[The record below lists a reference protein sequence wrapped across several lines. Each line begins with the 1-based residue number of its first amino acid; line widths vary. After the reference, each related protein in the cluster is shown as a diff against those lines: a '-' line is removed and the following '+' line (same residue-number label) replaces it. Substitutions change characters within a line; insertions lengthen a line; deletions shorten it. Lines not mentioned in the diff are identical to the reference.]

1 MIKIII
7 KVTKNQINY
16 TKDQLKAAIKT
27 VMNKEK
33 TFAET
38 GREYN
43 IPYGTISA
51 HVNGRSKSF
60 EVGHPTLFSKAQE
73 QQICETLLTLAD
85 ADMPLN
91 DDEVI

>member
-7 KVTKNQINY
+7 KVTKNQINH

-27 VMNKEK
+27 VLNKEK

-38 GREYN
+38 SREYN

-51 HVNGRSKSF
+51 HVNSKSSQ
-60 EVGHPTLFSKAQE
+60 FSF
-73 QQICETLLTLAD
+73 
-85 ADMPLN
+85 
-91 DDEVI
+91 